1 MAEQQKSIND
11 VLGETV
17 FFCGRGNRCVRKGN
31 NDHYS
36 SVYKDDFVKICPQCG
51 EDYAG
56 LYSGNDLG
64 EDGEFD
70 VYRQANI
77 NQHNFV
83 HSHYKG
89 PNSGMD
95 HAPNSY
101 PRAAFTICPIN
112 WCQDCYAIHLAE
124 IHSDD
129 ISPGQA
135 YGSDLDDN
143 DGNPNKYHKRN
154 QSRKA
159 EGAAAKSKKKKRRT
173 SKQKN
178 KITKYMGPKPG
189 PPGGDGSGQGGQG
202 EGSGGPGAGAAP
214 GIVAG
219 GSKKSKRRR
228 KRRKRRKSKKFRK
241 RRKSRRKTRKRRRR
255 RKN

>member
-1 MAEQQKSIND
+1 MAAQQRSIND
-11 VLGETV
+11 ALGETV
-17 FFCGRGNRCVRKGN
+17 FFCGRGNMCVQKGD

-36 SVYKDDFVKICPQCG
+36 STNKHDFVPRCIQCG

-56 LYSGNDLG
+56 LYPGNDLG

-83 HSHYKG
+83 DSHYKG

-95 HAPNSY
+95 HSPNSY

-112 WCQDCYAIHLAE
+112 WCKDCYAIHLAE

-173 SKQKN
+173 TKQKN

-189 PPGGDGSGQGGQG
+189 PPGSDGSGQGGQG
-202 EGSGGPGAGAAP
+202 EGGAGAAS

-219 GSKKSKRRR
+219 GSKKSKRR